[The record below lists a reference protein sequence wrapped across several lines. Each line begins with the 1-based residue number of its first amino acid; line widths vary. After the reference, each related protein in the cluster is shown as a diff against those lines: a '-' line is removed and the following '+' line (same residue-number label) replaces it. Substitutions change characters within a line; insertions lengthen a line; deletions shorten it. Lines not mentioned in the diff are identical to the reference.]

1 MDQGYIQVYTGD
13 GKGKTTAAFGLAVR
27 ALCAGKSVYV
37 GQFVKSMKYHET
49 RIEELFSMAGESFG
63 RIRIEQLGRGCFIDK
78 NPEAVDIEM
87 AHEGL
92 RRCADYMRSGEYDV
106 VILDELCIA
115 LHFGLLRL
123 DEVLGVLA
131 QRNPHTEVVITGR
144 KAPQGLIDVADLV
157 TEMREIKHYYHEG
170 VLSRDGIER

>member
-49 RIEELFSMAGESFG
+49 RIEELFSMAGEAFG
-63 RIRIEQLGRGCFIDK
+63 CIRIEQLGRGCFIDK

>member
-49 RIEELFSMAGESFG
+49 RIEELFSTAGESFG
-63 RIRIEQLGRGCFIDK
+63 CIRIEQLGRGCFIDK

-144 KAPQGLIDVADLV
+144 KAPQGLIDVADVV

>member
-1 MDQGYIQVYTGD
+1 
-13 GKGKTTAAFGLAVR
+13 
-27 ALCAGKSVYV
+27 
-37 GQFVKSMKYHET
+37 
-49 RIEELFSMAGESFG
+49 MAGESFG
-63 RIRIEQLGRGCFIDK
+63 CIRIEQLGRGCFIDK

-144 KAPQGLIDVADLV
+144 KAPQGLIDAADLV
-157 TEMREIKHYYHEG
+157 TEMKEIQHYYHRG
-170 VLSRDGIER
+170 VMSRDGIDR

>member
-49 RIEELFSMAGESFG
+49 RIEELFSMAGEPFG

-78 NPEAVDIEM
+78 NPEAVDIKM

-131 QRNPHTEVVITGR
+131 QHNPHTEVVITGR

-157 TEMREIKHYYHEG
+157 TEMREIKHYYNEG

>member
-37 GQFVKSMKYHET
+37 GQFVKSMKYYET
-49 RIEELFSMAGESFG
+49 RIEELFSTAGESFG
-63 RIRIEQLGRGCFIDK
+63 RIRIEQFGRGCFIDK
-78 NPEAVDIEM
+78 NPEAVDVEM

-92 RRCADYMRSGEYDV
+92 RRCADYMRSGEYDM

-157 TEMREIKHYYHEG
+157 TEMREIKHYYNEG

>member
-49 RIEELFSMAGESFG
+49 RIEELFSTAGESLG
-63 RIRIEQLGRGCFIDK
+63 RIRIEQLGRGCFIDQD
-78 NPEAVDIEM
+78 PEAVDVAM
-87 AHEGL
+87 AREGL
-92 RRCADYMRSGEYDV
+92 QRCAEHMRSGDYDV

-157 TEMREIKHYYHEG
+157 TEMREIKHYYNEG

>member
-49 RIEELFSMAGESFG
+49 RIEELFSTAGESFG

-92 RRCADYMRSGEYDV
+92 RRCADYMRSGKYDV

-157 TEMREIKHYYHEG
+157 TEMREIKHYYNEG

>member
-63 RIRIEQLGRGCFIDK
+63 CIRIEQLGRGCFIDK
-78 NPEAVDIEM
+78 NPEAVDVEM

>member
-1 MDQGYIQVYTGD
+1 MDQGYVHIYTGD

-49 RIEELFSMAGESFG
+49 RIEELFASARESFG

-78 NPEAVDIEM
+78 NPEAVDVEM

-106 VILDELCIA
+106 VILTVA
-115 LHFGLLRL
+115 
-123 DEVLGVLA
+123 EVLDVVA
-131 QRNPHTEVVITGR
+131 QRDPHTEIVITGR
-144 KAPQGLIDVADLV
+144 KAPQALIDAADLV
-157 TEMREIKHYYHEG
+157 TEMKEIKHYYHKG
-170 VLSRDGIER
+170 VMSRDGIER

>member
-49 RIEELFSMAGESFG
+49 RIEELFSTAGESFG
-63 RIRIEQLGRGCFIDK
+63 CIRIEQLGRGCFIDK

-92 RRCADYMRSGEYDV
+92 RRCADCMRSGEYDV

>member
-37 GQFVKSMKYHET
+37 GQFVKLMKYHET

-63 RIRIEQLGRGCFIDK
+63 CIRIEQLGRGCFIDK

>member
-63 RIRIEQLGRGCFIDK
+63 CIRIEQLGRGCFIDK

-170 VLSRDGIER
+170 VLSRDGIDR